1 MATSFTAAELLAL
14 PEPSPSN
21 WIVDGLL
28 RTGRGRPSLL
38 CGFPE
43 SGKSTL
49 SNQLAV
55 AVANG
60 TDFLGLNTKQGHVI
74 LWKAED
80 ALEDIAD
87 DLRKAGL
94 AASSE
99 LSIVVPDPEESNIAR
114 LKRELSKFPNTRLV
128 IVETFLDFFE
138 GVKDIT
144 SNDDCKTAL
153 QLFNKELVTPH
164 PECAFLILHQFNKS
178 KDDADLSIK
187 KVLGGTA
194 LAAGTDA
201 KIYLRQV
208 NDTDT
213 RRVIHATVR
222 KGRAIPPTYL
232 EFNPETLI
240 ASRGSTVAD
249 EDIKERKRQKSEKA
263 NDIDLKIH
271 QVITGNPGLP
281 KSAVVKLVGG
291 RAATVGK
298 HIDELVNFG
307 LFRTEKGPGKGAA
320 QLLFPLE
327 SDADYLTERVRGG
340 QHDIN

>member
-1 MATSFTAAELLAL
+1 MATSFTAQELFNL

-21 WIVDGLL
+21 WIVEGLL

-60 TDFLGLNTKQGHVI
+60 TDFLGLKTKQGHVI

-80 ALEDIAD
+80 SLEDIAD

-94 AASSE
+94 TATSA
-99 LSIVVPDPEESNIAR
+99 LSIVVPDSEKSNIKR
-114 LKRELSKFPNTRLV
+114 LEAELGKFPDTRLV
-128 IVETFLDFFE
+128 IVETFQEFFE
-138 GVKDIT
+138 DVTDIT
-144 SNDDCKTAL
+144 NNDDCKNAL
-153 QLFNKELVTPH
+153 QRFCKELVTPH
-164 PECAFLILHQFNKS
+164 PDCAFLILHQFNKS

-208 NDTDT
+208 SDADT

-222 KGRAIPPTYL
+222 KGKAIPLTYL
-232 EFNPETLI
+232 KFNPETLT
-240 ASRGSTVAD
+240 ASLGDTVAD
-249 EDIKERKRQKSEKA
+249 EDTQIRSVNKAEK
-263 NDIDLKIH
+263 H
-271 QVITGNPGLP
+271 
-281 KSAVVKLVGG
+281 
-291 RAATVGK
+291 
-298 HIDELVNFG
+298 
-307 LFRTEKGPGKGAA
+307 
-320 QLLFPLE
+320 
-327 SDADYLTERVRGG
+327 
-340 QHDIN
+340 

>member
-1 MATSFTAAELLAL
+1 METSFTAAQLLAL

-21 WIVDGLL
+21 WIVEGLL

-94 AASSE
+94 TASSE
-99 LSIVVPDPEESNIAR
+99 LSIVLPDPELSNIAR
-114 LKRELSKFPNTRLV
+114 LQIELTKFPNTRLV
-128 IVETFLDFFE
+128 IVETFLDFFD
-138 GVKDIT
+138 VKDIT
-144 SNDDCKTAL
+144 SNDDCKNAL
-153 QLFNKELVTPH
+153 QLFSKELVTPH
-164 PECAFLILHQFNKS
+164 PDCAFLILHQFNKS

-201 KIYLRQV
+201 KIFLRQV
-208 NDTDT
+208 SDEDT

-232 EFNPETLI
+232 EFNERNLT
-240 ASRGSTVAD
+240 ASRGATVAD
-249 EDIKERKRQKSEKA
+249 EDIEERKRRKSEKA
-263 NDIDLKIH
+263 LDVDLKIH
-271 QVITGNPGLP
+271 QIITENPGLK
-281 KSAVVKLVGG
+281 KSLVVKLVGG
-291 RAATVGK
+291 RAATVSDR
-298 HIDELVNFG
+298 IEELVEFG

-327 SDADYLTERVRGG
+327 SDADYLTEKVRGG
-340 QHDIN
+340 VHDSN